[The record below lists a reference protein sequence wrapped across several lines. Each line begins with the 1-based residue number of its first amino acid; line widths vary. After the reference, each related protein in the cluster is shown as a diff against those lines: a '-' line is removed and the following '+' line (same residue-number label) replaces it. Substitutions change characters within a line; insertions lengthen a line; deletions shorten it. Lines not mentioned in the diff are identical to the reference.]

1 MNHSITQ
8 IAFIRMTTRD
18 NVFLWLGVAGLLII
32 AAAVWFTRDTS
43 SIGYHLRQLQAT
55 RTLLRY
61 ANCPMRG
68 ITRES
73 LNWNTHGRP
82 SIRALEAVEERHEA
96 ALVRLGYY
104 ERREFLFQ
112 RHALTPQTHW
122 HFSLFLSTNGFPAH
136 SSFRWSTT
144 SPALV
149 VTASAR
155 DMSQWQSKVV
165 QDDAT

>member
-1 MNHSITQ
+1 
-8 IAFIRMTTRD
+8 MTTRN
-18 NVFLWLGVAGLLII
+18 NVFLWLGVAGVLII
-32 AAAVWFTRDTS
+32 AAAMWFTRDTS
-43 SIGYHLRQLQAT
+43 GVGYHFRQLQAT
-55 RTLLRY
+55 RSLLRY

-73 LNWNTHGRP
+73 LNWNIHGRP
-82 SIRALEAVEERHEA
+82 SIRALEAVEESHEA

-104 ERREFLFQ
+104 ERREFLLQ
-112 RHALTPQTHW
+112 RPALTPQTRV

-144 SPALV
+144 NPALV

-155 DMSQWQSKVV
+155 DMSRWESKVA
-165 QDDAT
+165 QFDAR